1 MQFKSTVCCFVDI
14 LKFLCIVYEC
24 DFTYVQVVIKIYLL
38 TYFSPTPAMSSNH

>member
-1 MQFKSTVCCFVDI
+1 MQFISTVCCFADI

-24 DFTYVQVVIKIYLL
+24 DFTYVVIKIYLL